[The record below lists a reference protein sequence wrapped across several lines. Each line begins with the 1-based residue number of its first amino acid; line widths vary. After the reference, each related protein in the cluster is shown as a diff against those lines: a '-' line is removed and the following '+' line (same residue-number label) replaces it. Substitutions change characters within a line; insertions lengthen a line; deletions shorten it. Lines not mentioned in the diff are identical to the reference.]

1 MTAPIFF
8 TLSFE
13 KYFIEKNK
21 ILIYNGFIKR
31 TGIERRM

>member
-1 MTAPIFF
+1 MTRFF
-8 TLSFE
+8 FFE